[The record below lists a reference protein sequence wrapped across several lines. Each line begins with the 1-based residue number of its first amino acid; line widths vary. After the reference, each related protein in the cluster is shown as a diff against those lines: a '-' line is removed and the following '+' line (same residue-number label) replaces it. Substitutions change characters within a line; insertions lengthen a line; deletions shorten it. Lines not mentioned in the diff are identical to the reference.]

1 MPIQVTETIRS
12 FHYNG
17 LEIADPN
24 PQLSLAQVRDLLS
37 AQYPE
42 LSNAKMDTKT
52 AKDGQSVITF
62 TAASGTK
69 G

>member
-1 MPIQVTETIRS
+1 MEVKETIRT

-24 PQLSLAQVRDLLS
+24 PSLPLAAVRDILS
-37 AQYPE
+37 SQYPE
-42 LSNAKMDTKT
+42 LANAKMDTKP
-52 AKDGQSVITF
+52 AKNGTTETHF
-62 TAASGTK
+62 TVATGSK